1 MPFINVKTNVP
12 VSSDKEKAIK
22 SALGRDITA
31 LPGKTENWLM
41 VGLEPECHL
50 WFKGTDKPAAL
61 VDVSVYGGA
70 DADAYRALTGKV
82 SALLAE
88 ELGLKPDRI
97 YVKYSSTPDWGWNGD
112 NF

>member
-1 MPFINVKTNVP
+1 MDHP
-12 VSSDKEKAIK
+12 
-22 SALGRDITA
+22 L
-31 LPGKTENWLM
+31 
-41 VGLEPECHL
+41 
-50 WFKGTDKPAAL
+50 AL
-61 VDVSVYGGA
+61 VDLSAYSGA
-70 DADAYRALTGKV
+70 AADPYRALTGKV

>member
-12 VSSDKEKAIK
+12 VGSDKEKAIK

-31 LPGKTENWLM
+31 LPGKTESWLWM
-41 VGLEPECHL
+41 GWSRSAS
-50 WFKGTDKPAAL
+50 WFKGTDEPAAL
-61 VDVSVYGGA
+61 VDVSCTGGA

-82 SALLAE
+82 SALLSE

>member
-1 MPFINVKTNVP
+1 MPMIIF
-12 VSSDKEKAIK
+12 
-22 SALGRDITA
+22 R
-31 LPGKTENWLM
+31 
-41 VGLEPECHL
+41 
-50 WFKGTDKPAAL
+50 TDEPAAL